1 MGTGDLKEFN
11 AESGSYYKEILK
23 AKQEVNQLFECG
35 NLMGKEKL
43 YNLLKLPFEKRKVIE
58 DENLK
63 AIAEMS
69 LRLPARVFVYLA
81 AEIMNIDF
89 MPEWYRMHDQ
99 FYTDA
104 VVSDYLSEDRIK
116 ERDNDKKNK
125 NRRNEN
131 IRFS

>member
-1 MGTGDLKEFN
+1 MRK
-11 AESGSYYKEILK
+11 SY
-23 AKQEVNQLFECG
+23 
-35 NLMGKEKL
+35 GKEKL

-63 AIAEMS
+63 AVAEMS

-89 MPEWYRMHDQ
+89 MPEWYRMHHQ

-116 ERDNDKKNK
+116 ERDNAKTK
-125 NRRNEN
+125 
-131 IRFS
+131 